1 MAWSFMRF
9 PFYLEGAHPEKDKD
23 IQKTFCLGGKQSSLM
38 DGGIDVFGKFF
49 TASWL
54 IDNETPR

>member
-1 MAWSFMRF
+1 MRF
-9 PFYLEGAHPEKDKD
+9 PFYLEEAHPEKD

-49 TASWL
+49 TVS
-54 IDNETPR
+54 

>member
-1 MAWSFMRF
+1 MRF
-9 PFYLEGAHPEKDKD
+9 PFYLEGAHPEKD

-49 TASWL
+49 TVSWL
-54 IDNETPR
+54 NDNETPR